1 MIRIDEKVKQES
13 VELLQRLI
21 QTQSTNPPGN
31 ENRIAAFIK
40 AYLSQTGIKVARIPL
55 DAGRSSLVATI
66 PGREDGSI
74 VLCGHM
80 DTVDAHEEKWS
91 VSPFEGQIEENRVWG
106 RGSADMKSGVAV
118 ILELAT
124 LIAREGLT
132 PRKNLILVFTADEER
147 AYRGARTVVQSGL
160 IDDAE
165 FLIITEPTAGGVF
178 IGQKGELWV
187 ETTFS
192 GKAAHGSVPE
202 LGINSI
208 LPAAQFCLQL
218 AKATKQFDKIPGR
231 GQTTLN
237 IGQIDGGW
245 QVNVVPDTTRVKLDV
260 RFVSDE
266 EKTQVLSLVEK
277 LGTEVATQTGVQFST
292 RIMSENPLIISDVHH
307 PDVQDFLNVVDKPT
321 GLSEEVVLAPYYTDA
336 GAIVTALNIP
346 VVIYGPGDIAQ
357 AHQPDEY
364 LSLDS
369 LYEALEVLARF
380 LDPDRRKDPVQTVGW
395 T

>member
-1 MIRIDEKVKQES
+1 
-13 VELLQRLI
+13 
-21 QTQSTNPPGN
+21 
-31 ENRIAAFIK
+31 
-40 AYLSQTGIKVARIPL
+40 
-55 DAGRSSLVATI
+55 
-66 PGREDGSI
+66 
-74 VLCGHM
+74 M

-91 VSPFEGQIEENRVWG
+91 VPPFEGQIEENRVWG

-132 PRKNLILVFTADEER
+132 PRKNLVLVFTADEEQ
-147 AYRGARTVVQSGL
+147 AYRGARSVVQSGL

-165 FLIITEPTAGGVF
+165 LLIITEPTAGGVF
-178 IGQKGELWV
+178 VGQKGELWL
-187 ETTFS
+187 EMTFS
-192 GKAAHGSVPE
+192 GKAAHGSVPK

-208 LPAAQFCLQL
+208 LPAAQFCLRL
-218 AKATKQFDKIPGR
+218 AEAATQFEKIPGR

-266 EKTQVLSLVEK
+266 EKTQVLNLVER
-277 LGTEVATQTGVQFST
+277 LGTESAAQTGVQFST
-292 RIMSENPLIISDVHH
+292 RIMSDSPPIISDVCH
-307 PDVQDFLNVVDKPT
+307 PDVQDFLGVVDKPK
-321 GLSEEVVLAPYYTDA
+321 GPSEEVVLAPYYTDA
-336 GAIVTALNIP
+336 GAIVPALNIP

-364 LSLDS
+364 LTLDS
-369 LYEALEVLARF
+369 LYEALEALARF
-380 LDPDRRKDPVQTVGW
+380 LDPDRRKDGGQSNGLGMKLLDSK
-395 T
+395 

>member
-1 MIRIDEKVKQES
+1 MICIDEKVKQET

-40 AYLSQTGIKVARIPL
+40 AYLSQNGIKVARIPL

-91 VSPFEGQIEENRVWG
+91 VPPFEGQIEENRAWG

-132 PRKNLILVFTADEER
+132 PRKNLILAFTADEEQ
-147 AYRGARTVVQSGL
+147 AYRGARSVVQSGL

-202 LGINSI
+202 LGINAI

-218 AKATKQFDKIPGR
+218 AEAAKQFDKIPGR
-231 GQTTLN
+231 GQSTLN

-266 EKTQVLSLVEK
+266 EKTKVLNLVEK
-277 LGTEVATQTGVQFST
+277 LGTEVAAQTGVQFST
-292 RIMSENPLIISDVHH
+292 RIISENPPIISDVHH
-307 PDVQDFLNVVDKPT
+307 PDVQDFLNVVKKST
-321 GLSEEVVLAPYYTDA
+321 GPSEEVVLAPYYTDA
-336 GAIVTALNIP
+336 GVIVTALNIP

-357 AHQPDEY
+357 AHRPDEY

-380 LDPDRRKDPVQTVGW
+380 LDPDRRKDPVQTVG
-395 T
+395 

>member
-1 MIRIDEKVKQES
+1 LIRIDEKVKQET

-31 ENRIAAFIK
+31 EDRIAAFIK

-80 DTVDAHEEKWS
+80 DTVDAYEEKWS
-91 VSPFEGQIEENRVWG
+91 VPPFGGQIEENRVWG

-132 PRKNLILVFTADEER
+132 PPKNLVLVFTADEEQ
-147 AYRGARTVVQSGL
+147 AYRGARSVVQSGL

-165 FLIITEPTAGGVF
+165 LLIITEPTAGGVF

-202 LGINSI
+202 LGINTI
-208 LPAAQFCLQL
+208 IPAAQFCLRL
-218 AKATKQFDKIPGR
+218 AEAATQFEKIPGR

-266 EKTQVLSLVEK
+266 EKTQLLNLVEK
-277 LGTEVATQTGVQFST
+277 LGTEAAAQTGVQFST
-292 RIMSENPLIISDVHH
+292 RIMSDNPPIISDACH
-307 PDVQDFLNVVDKPT
+307 PHVQDFLSVVDKPT
-321 GLSEEVVLAPYYTDA
+321 GSSEEVVLAPYYTDA

-346 VVIYGPGDIAQ
+346 VIIYGPGDIAQ

-380 LDPDRRKDPVQTVGW
+380 LDPDRRKDPVQTVG
-395 T
+395 